1 MSRTLVLLAG
11 CAPWMLGQDPKVEYF
26 AGYSAIETNNHTFH
40 FSEIGRVS
48 GLDLD
53 EKGRGFKTA
62 VIRNLSRYFSLVG
75 EFSAQLSFPRWTI
88 C

>member
-1 MSRTLVLLAG
+1 
-11 CAPWMLGQDPKVEYF
+11 MLGQDPKVEYF
-26 AGYSAIETNNHTFH
+26 AGYSAIETNNPTFH

-62 VIRNLSRYFSLVG
+62 VIRN
-75 EFSAQLSFPRWTI
+75 
-88 C
+88 